1 MNIGLWHENELRKIV
16 FFLLALTL
24 PIEIEIA
31 HDDDK
36 SAKYQDE
43 NRCEKFKFKF
53 RNELKEKR
61 FILFGFWLNR
71 SVLLTPLKLNATN

>member
-24 PIEIEIA
+24 PIEIA
-31 HDDDK
+31 HDK

-53 RNELKEKR
+53 RNELREKR
-61 FILFGFWLNR
+61 FILFVF
-71 SVLLTPLKLNATN
+71 